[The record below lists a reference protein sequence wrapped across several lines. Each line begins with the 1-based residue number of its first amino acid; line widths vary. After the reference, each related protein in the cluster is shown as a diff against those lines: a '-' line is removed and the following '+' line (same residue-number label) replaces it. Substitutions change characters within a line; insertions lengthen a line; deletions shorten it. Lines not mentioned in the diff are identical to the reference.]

1 MRYEKNQILTVEIED
16 ITSEGEG
23 IGKIEGYPFFVKDTV
38 IGDKAEIKVVR
49 VKKNYAYGRLEKV
62 LVPSPF
68 RVEPVCSVY
77 KQCGG
82 CQIQAM
88 SYMRQL
94 EFKESKVR
102 NNLIRIGGF
111 GADEIDRIQE
121 PIVGMDE
128 PFHYRNKAQ
137 YPVGTDKEGN
147 PIAGFYAGRTHS
159 IIANTNCSL
168 GSPEN
173 KKIMETILSYM
184 KNNHVTAYDET
195 TGKGLIR
202 HVLIRKGFYSGEIM
216 VCLVINKS
224 CKRKGSENHFLPLQ
238 ENLITALTR
247 IKGMASISVS
257 SQTEKTNVIMGKEIY
272 TIWGQDF
279 IHDKIFVRNV
289 EEGFTLQGDGITF
302 AISPRSFYQ
311 VNPVQTEKL
320 YSLALSY
327 AGLSGKETVWD
338 LYCGIGTISLFL
350 AGCARQVYGVEVVPE
365 AIEDAKENARQNGIR
380 NAAFYVGKAEE
391 VLPEKYEKE
400 KIYADVIVVDPPRKG
415 CDKECLETMLK
426 MKPERIVYVSCDS
439 ATLARDLK
447 VLCGGGYELRRVRA
461 VDMFPMTVHI
471 ETIVALSRIKQGF
484 LRL

>member
-1 MRYEKNQILTVEIED
+1 
-16 ITSEGEG
+16 
-23 IGKIEGYPFFVKDTV
+23 
-38 IGDKAEIKVVR
+38 
-49 VKKNYAYGRLEKV
+49 
-62 LVPSPF
+62 
-68 RVEPVCSVY
+68 
-77 KQCGG
+77 
-82 CQIQAM
+82 
-88 SYMRQL
+88 
-94 EFKESKVR
+94 
-102 NNLIRIGGF
+102 
-111 GADEIDRIQE
+111 
-121 PIVGMDE
+121 
-128 PFHYRNKAQ
+128 
-137 YPVGTDKEGN
+137 
-147 PIAGFYAGRTHS
+147 
-159 IIANTNCSL
+159 
-168 GSPEN
+168 
-173 KKIMETILSYM
+173 
-184 KNNHVTAYDET
+184 
-195 TGKGLIR
+195 
-202 HVLIRKGFYSGEIM
+202 
-216 VCLVINKS
+216 
-224 CKRKGSENHFLPLQ
+224 
-238 ENLITALTR
+238 
-247 IKGMASISVS
+247 
-257 SQTEKTNVIMGKEIY
+257 MGKEIY

-461 VDMFPMTVHI
+461 VDMFPMTVHVESVI
-471 ETIVALSRIKQGF
+471 LMQYCGKEKN
-484 LRL
+484 